1 MFPAQEDGVAERL
14 HGHGG
19 DLLQLPGDAQ
29 ERSRRGAAALPAHQ
43 EQVSVC
49 EISAPRDMVLPNDI
63 ILYNKIMSYN
73 NENLAKIG
81 KKNHQ

>member
-1 MFPAQEDGVAERL
+1 MFPAQEDGVAEWL

-29 ERSRRGAAALPAHQ
+29 EGSRRGAAALPARQ

-49 EISAPRDMVLPNDI
+49 EISAPRETSSPMI
-63 ILYNKIMSYN
+63 QYYTIKI
-73 NENLAKIG
+73 
-81 KKNHQ
+81 NHES